1 MFVTFWNLLQIHDL
15 FSNHSWTD
23 NTTITDGHQAQMLD
37 HWTTPYTGV
46 FTSLV
51 IYIFATFWL
60 SIFAATLPVPTGV
73 LVPAFKIG
81 AAFGRIVGEGMNVWF
96 PEGFSYDNDFR
107 WETWI
112 PISIKV
118 KKFLLPIFDL
128 VTLTFHEN
136 SNCGQEIYWKY
147 GVWTPTLEGQTI
159 FCLISFFFSFS
170 NSHTIKTGYLY
181 QFLISCFV
189 I

>member
-1 MFVTFWNLLQIHDL
+1 MFVKKTFWNQLQIHDL

-112 PISIKV
+112 FQLVQIFQFFCEFLAFFKYYLLFSKFQHV
-118 KKFLLPIFDL
+118 KKIFIQ
-128 VTLTFHEN
+128 V
-136 SNCGQEIYWKY
+136 SK
-147 GVWTPTLEGQTI
+147 
-159 FCLISFFFSFS
+159 
-170 NSHTIKTGYLY
+170 
-181 QFLISCFV
+181 
-189 I
+189 